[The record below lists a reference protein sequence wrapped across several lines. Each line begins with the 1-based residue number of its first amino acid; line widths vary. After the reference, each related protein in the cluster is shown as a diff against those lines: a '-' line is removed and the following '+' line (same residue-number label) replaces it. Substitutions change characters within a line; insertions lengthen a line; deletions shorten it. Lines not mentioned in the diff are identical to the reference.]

1 MKKLNL
7 GILAIFANMLYAN
20 AQTPVDTSIYKNH
33 KLQLEEV
40 NIVSSY
46 YNQDGDH
53 AAVTGGIGTQKLTD
67 LSNSIQVTLNKYD
80 NHNRKQTW
88 NVELGID
95 HYSSASSDKI
105 DPKTISS
112 ASSADTRF
120 YPSVSW
126 DIENKNGTTFG
137 AGASL
142 SHEFDYQSIGANLL
156 FAQKTR
162 NRMGEFSLKL
172 QTYQDNLKLIFP
184 IELRTGGSGGYGE
197 KEDYATAGRKTYSG
211 SVSWSQIINTRLQ
224 VMFLMDVIYQSGYL
238 GLPFHRVYFNDQS
251 VHVEKLPDS
260 RLKIPLAIRASYF
273 LGDRVILKGYYRYY
287 HDNWQINAHTVSLET
302 SVKLSPFYS
311 LTPFYR
317 FSHQQG
323 TKYFAPYQIHTS
335 ADEYYTSN
343 YDQSTFDSHFFGAGI
358 RIIPPKGVFGIQHFN
373 MLELRYG
380 HYNQNNGLQANIV
393 SLNLKFK

>member
-7 GILAIFANMLYAN
+7 AILAMFAGILFAN
-20 AQTPVDTSIYKNH
+20 AQAPADTSTYKNR

-46 YNQDGDH
+46 YHQDGDH
-53 AAVTGGIGTQKLTD
+53 AAVTGGIGTQNLTD
-67 LSNSIQVTLNKYD
+67 LSNSIQVTLSKYD
-80 NHNRKQTW
+80 THDRKHTW

-95 HYSSASSDKI
+95 HYTSASSDKI

-126 DIENKNGTTFG
+126 EMENKQGTTFG
-137 AGASL
+137 AGVSF

-156 FAQKTR
+156 FAQKTH
-162 NRMGEFSLKL
+162 NKMGEFSLKL
-172 QTYQDNLKLIFP
+172 QTYQDNLKLIYP
-184 IELRTGGSGGYGE
+184 IELRTDGNTGYGE
-197 KEDYATAGRKTYSG
+197 HEDYATAGRKTYSG
-211 SVSWSQIINTRLQ
+211 GVSWSQIVNTRFQL
-224 VMFLMDVIYQSGYL
+224 MFLADVIYQSGYL
-238 GLPFHRVYFNDQS
+238 GLPFHRVYFNDNS

-260 RLKIPLAIRASYF
+260 RLKIPLGIRANYF
-273 LGDRVILKGYYRYY
+273 LGDRVVLRGYYRYY
-287 HDNWQINAHTVSLET
+287 HDNWNITAHTASLET

-317 FSHQQG
+317 YNHQVG
-323 TKYFAPYQIHTS
+323 TKYFAAYQAHTS

-343 YDQSTFDSHFFGAGI
+343 YDLSGFDSHFFGAGI
-358 RIIPPKGVFGIQHFN
+358 RMIPPHGVFGIQHFN

-380 HYNQNNGLQANIV
+380 HYNQSNGLQANII

>member
-7 GILAIFANMLYAN
+7 AILAMFAGILYAN
-20 AQTPVDTSIYKNH
+20 AQAPADTGTYKNR

-46 YNQDGDH
+46 YHQDGDH
-53 AAVTGGIGTQKLTD
+53 AAVTGGIGTQRLTD
-67 LSNSIQVTLNKYD
+67 LSNSIQVTLSKYD
-80 NHNRKQTW
+80 VHDRKHTW
-88 NVELGID
+88 NLELGID
-95 HYSSASSDKI
+95 HYTSASSDNI

-126 DIENKNGTTFG
+126 EMENKNGRILG
-137 AGASL
+137 AGVSF
-142 SHEFDYQSIGANLL
+142 SHEFDYQSVGANLL

-162 NRMGEFSLKL
+162 NKMGEFSLKL
-172 QTYQDNLKLIFP
+172 QTYQDNLKLIYP
-184 IELRTGGSGGYGE
+184 IELRTNSNGGSGEG
-197 KEDYATAGRKTYSG
+197 EDYATAGRKTYSG
-211 SVSWSQIINTRLQ
+211 TVSWSQIVNSRFQL
-224 VMFLMDVIYQSGYL
+224 MLLMDVIYQSGYL
-238 GLPFHRVYFNDQS
+238 GLPFHRVYFNDNS
-251 VHVEKLPDS
+251 VHVEKLPDN
-260 RLKIPLAIRASYF
+260 RLKIPLGIRANYF
-273 LGDRVILKGYYRYY
+273 LGDKVVLRGYYRYY
-287 HDNWQINAHTVSLET
+287 HDNWQISAHTVSLET

-317 FSHQQG
+317 YNHQQG
-323 TKYFAPYQIHTS
+323 TKYFAPYQAHSS

-343 YDQSTFDSHFFGAGI
+343 YDLSAFDSHFFGAGI
-358 RIIPPKGVFGIQHFN
+358 RIIPPHGVFGMQHFN

-380 HYNQNNGLQANIV
+380 HYNQSNGLQANSI